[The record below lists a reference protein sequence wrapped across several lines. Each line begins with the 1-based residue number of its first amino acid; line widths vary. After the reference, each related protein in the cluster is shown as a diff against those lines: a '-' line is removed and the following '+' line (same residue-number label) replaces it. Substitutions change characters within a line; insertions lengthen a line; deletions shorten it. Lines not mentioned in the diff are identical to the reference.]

1 MAGVEMVAGVGTETA
16 AEVEAGRDM
25 TEGGR
30 VGGGVSIAVG
40 VAELGA
46 CFSLVVCCL
55 SLTDVDAGTR

>member
-1 MAGVEMVAGVGTETA
+1 MVAEVGTETA

-40 VAELGA
+40 VAELSA